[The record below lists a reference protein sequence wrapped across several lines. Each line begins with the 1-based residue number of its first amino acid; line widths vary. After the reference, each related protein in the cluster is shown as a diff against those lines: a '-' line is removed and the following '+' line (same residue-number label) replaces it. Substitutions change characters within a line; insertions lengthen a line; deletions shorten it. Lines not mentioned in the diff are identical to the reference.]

1 MTLTVWTY
9 ASLILLRRWPF
20 IEALWLASKGLRS
33 LHQAPT
39 VISVISYILHRRT
52 TVLHRRRASIVA
64 SMASIVSLLD
74 VRLLLLLLV
83 VELRRRLLLMMMLLL
98 VLRLSSRRWSVPPST
113 WILVVPSVRIEA
125 AHPAVLQSY
134 STDRPMM
141 LLGEQP
147 VSTVV
152 ILG

>member
-33 LHQAPT
+33 LHRAPA

-52 TVLHRRRASIVA
+52 TVLHRRRASMVA

-74 VRLLLLLLV
+74 GRLLLLL
-83 VELRRRLLLMMMLLL
+83 ELRRQLLLMMLLL

-134 STDRPMM
+134 STDRSMM

>member
-64 SMASIVSLLD
+64 SMANIVSLLD
-74 VRLLLLLLV
+74 GRLLLLL
-83 VELRRRLLLMMMLLL
+83 ELRRQLLLMMLLL

-125 AHPAVLQSY
+125 THPAVLQSY

>member
-1 MTLTVWTY
+1 M
-9 ASLILLRRWPF
+9 
-20 IEALWLASKGLRS
+20 
-33 LHQAPT
+33 
-39 VISVISYILHRRT
+39 
-52 TVLHRRRASIVA
+52 VA

-74 VRLLLLLLV
+74 GRLLLLL
-83 VELRRRLLLMMMLLL
+83 ELRRQLLLMMLLL

-125 AHPAVLQSY
+125 THPAVLQSY
-134 STDRPMM
+134 STDRSMM